1 MGSRKNGRSIFIN
14 PTFLQDIDPNF
25 EYHEITKELRNYV
38 LTRDNDLCQLC
49 GGAGDHTHHVLY
61 KSLGGKNTANNLIT
75 LCEIHHTGNEG
86 VHGKL
91 GSMRALLQ
99 DKIARNEEKLRRKLN
114 NSYTKRIL

>member
-1 MGSRKNGRSIFIN
+1 MFMSII
-14 PTFLQDIDPNF
+14 FLQQMDPNALH
-25 EYHEITKELRNYV
+25 HEITKELRNYV

-49 GGAGDHTHHVLY
+49 GCVGDHIHHVLY

-75 LCEIHHTGNEG
+75 LCEKHHIGNEG

-91 GSMRALLQ
+91 GSMKELLF
-99 DKIARNEEKLRRKLN
+99 DKIARNEEKLRKKLN